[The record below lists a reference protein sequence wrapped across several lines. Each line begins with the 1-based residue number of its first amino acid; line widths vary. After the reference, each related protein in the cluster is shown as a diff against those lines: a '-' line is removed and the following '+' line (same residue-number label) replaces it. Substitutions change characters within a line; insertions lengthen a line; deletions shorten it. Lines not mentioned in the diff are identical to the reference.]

1 MARILI
7 IDDDKAFRGVLAETL
22 RDLGHTPIEAQNGEA
37 GLRTLDDEAADA
49 VFLDFKMPGLD
60 GLDILRRMRAQQRT
74 QAVPVVML
82 TAFANNSNTIE
93 AMKLGAF
100 EHLTKPLRRRDIETL
115 LERML
120 APAVAAPIRAAALPP
135 DRLIGQSEGM
145 REVAK
150 LIGRAAAGDAT
161 VLITGET
168 GTGKEMVART
178 LHESS
183 ARSAGPFVAVNCAAI
198 PRDLLESELFG
209 HLKGAFTGAIGSRI
223 GAFQQADRG
232 TLFLDEIGDM
242 SIEMQ
247 SKLLRAIEE
256 RAVTPVG
263 GNRAEPLDLRFVAA
277 THRDLLALIA
287 EGKFRE
293 DLYYRLN
300 VIPIH
305 VPPLRARSADIR
317 ALADYF
323 LARAGGVAGAKTLSE
338 SAAGRLLDHPWPGNV
353 RELRNAME
361 RLATLVRAPVIE
373 AHDLVFLAA
382 EPSHAAAP
390 AFDMTLLDGD
400 LNVATES
407 LERAMIH
414 RALEACAGNRTEA
427 ARHLGIHRQLL
438 YKKLRQFGIE

>member
-1 MARILI
+1 MARVLI

-37 GLRTLDDEAADA
+37 GLERLAEAPADA
-49 VFLDFKMPGLD
+49 VFLDFKMPGPD
-60 GLDILRRMRAQQRT
+60 GLDILRRLRARPE
-74 QAVPVVML
+74 AISLPVVML
-82 TAFANNSNTIE
+82 TAFASSSNTIE

-100 EHLTKPLRRRDIETL
+100 EHLTKPLRRRDIEML
-115 LERML
+115 MERML
-120 APAVAAPIRAAALPP
+120 SPAAATPP
-135 DRLIGQSEGM
+135 HTVISPQDRLVGQSEGM
-145 REVAK
+145 REVQK
-150 LIGRAAAGDAT
+150 LIGRAAASDAT
-161 VLITGET
+161 VLIAGET
-168 GTGKEMVART
+168 GTGKELVAST

-209 HLKGAFTGAIGSRI
+209 HLKGAFTGAIGNRI

-242 SIEMQ
+242 STEMQ

-256 RAVTPVG
+256 RIVTPVG

-277 THRDLLALIA
+277 THHDLLGLVG

-305 VPPLRARSADIR
+305 LPPLRERAADIQR
-317 ALADYF
+317 LAEYF
-323 LARAGGVAGAKTLSE
+323 LARAGSADPKSLSDD
-338 SAAGRLLDHPWPGNV
+338 AIKRLLDHPWPGNV

-361 RLATLVRAPVIE
+361 RVATLVRGPIVEGRDLAFLSDAP
-373 AHDLVFLAA
+373 
-382 EPSHAAAP
+382 SGAAAP

-407 LERAMIH
+407 LERTMIH
-414 RALEACAGNRTEA
+414 RALDASAGNRTEA
-427 ARHLGIHRQLL
+427 ARRLGIHRQLL
-438 YKKLRQFGIE
+438 YKKLKQFGFE

>member
-22 RDLGHTPIEAQNGEA
+22 RDLGHTPIEAQDGQA
-37 GLRTLDDEAADA
+37 GLKRLADQPADA

-60 GLDILRRMRAQQRT
+60 GLDILRRMRAHPAT
-74 QAVPVVML
+74 QEVPVVML
-82 TAFANNSNTIE
+82 TAFANSSNTIE

-100 EHLTKPLRRRDIETL
+100 EHLTKPLRRRDIEAL

-120 APAVAAPIRAAALPP
+120 APAAVATVRAAAPAQ

-145 REVAK
+145 REVQK
-150 LIGRAAAGDAT
+150 LIGRAAANDAT

-168 GTGKEMVART
+168 GTGKELIAHT

-183 ARSAGPFVAVNCAAI
+183 ARSAGPLVAVNCAAI

-256 RAVTPVG
+256 RTVTPVG
-263 GNRAEPLDLRFVAA
+263 GSRAEPLDLRFVAA
-277 THRDLLALIA
+277 THRDLLDLVG

-300 VIPIH
+300 VVPIH
-305 VPPLRARSADIR
+305 VPPLRERAADIQP
-317 ALADYF
+317 LAEYF
-323 LARAGGVAGAKTLSE
+323 LARASSAGAKTLSDD
-338 SAAGRLLDHPWPGNV
+338 AVKRLLDHPWPGNV

-361 RLATLVRAPVIE
+361 RVATLVRMSVIE
-373 AHDLVFLAA
+373 AHDLAFLSG
-382 EPSHAAAP
+382 ETSYTAAP

-427 ARHLGIHRQLL
+427 ARQLGIHRQLL
-438 YKKLRQFGIE
+438 YKKLKQFGIE